1 MLFVETRVAAASCS
15 ENTERFPIDNG
26 ALVPEVFP
34 YTVFPFIP
42 PPPRI
47 VTSPERLPI
56 RKIIMCLSPQTS
68 VPRLI
73 GWDTANISPVISLIK
88 LRYVSGRCVRISVY
102 LYLVK
107 L

>member
-1 MLFVETRVAAASCS
+1 MLFVETRVVVGSCS
-15 ENTERFPIDNG
+15 ETTEIFPIDNG

-73 GWDTANISPVISLIK
+73 GWVTANNSPVISVIK
-88 LRYVSGRCVRISVY
+88 LRYVSGRCVRLSVY
-102 LYLVK
+102 LYVLK
-107 L
+107 F